1 MLAMRRSP
9 YVGNSFRCV
18 SSPAWHFIYYKT
30 IMPEEKHPLLYI
42 GLSEENFNQLRNG
55 ETILIAADE
64 LKLNRD
70 LKIYYIKT
78 KTERA
83 KKLTPIVILSNTVMT
98 DNT

>member
-1 MLAMRRSP
+1 
-9 YVGNSFRCV
+9 
-18 SSPAWHFIYYKT
+18 
-30 IMPEEKHPLLYI
+30 MPEKKHSLSSGYHPTLYI
-42 GLSEENFNQLRNG
+42 GLSEENLNQLRNG
-55 ETILIAADE
+55 EKILIFGDE

-70 LKIYYIKT
+70 LKIYYVQT

>member
-1 MLAMRRSP
+1 
-9 YVGNSFRCV
+9 
-18 SSPAWHFIYYKT
+18 
-30 IMPEEKHPLLYI
+30 MPEEKHPLLYI

-55 ETILIAADE
+55 EKILISADE

-70 LKIYYIKT
+70 LKIYYIQT

-83 KKLTPIVILSNTVMT
+83 KKLTPIIFSNTIMT